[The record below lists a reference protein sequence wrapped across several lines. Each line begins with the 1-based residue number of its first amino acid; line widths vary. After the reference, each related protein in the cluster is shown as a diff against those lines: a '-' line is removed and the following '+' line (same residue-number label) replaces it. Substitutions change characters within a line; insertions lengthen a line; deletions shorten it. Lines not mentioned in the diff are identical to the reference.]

1 MKKIE
6 MIADHL
12 VDGSIR
18 PIRFRIIEDDQSNVV
33 KIERLIH
40 ENKLKD
46 KNEYKCEVIINEIK
60 RVVILL
66 FKKDSTTWY
75 LKD

>member
-1 MKKIE
+1 MKEIE

-18 PIRFRIIEDDQSNVV
+18 PIRFRIIENEQINVV

-40 ENKLKD
+40 ENKLKG
-46 KNEYKCEVIINEIK
+46 KNEYKCEVIINEVK
-60 RVVILL
+60 RIVILQ
-66 FKKDSTTWY
+66 FQKDSTTWY

>member
-1 MKKIE
+1 MTKIE

-18 PIRFRIIEDDQSNVV
+18 PIRFRIIENEQINVV

-46 KNEYKCEVIINEIK
+46 KNEYKCEVIVNEIK
-60 RVVILL
+60 RVVILQ
-66 FKKDSTTWY
+66 FQKDSTTWY

>member
-1 MKKIE
+1 MKEIE

-18 PIRFRIIEDDQSNVV
+18 PIRFRIIENEQINVV